1 MMPAWPEPFDT
12 LINSTTEAMMDLLTK
27 LTDEMKSAMRAGQKD
42 RLGVLRM
49 LITEVKNIDLN
60 PAKPTAEQVVESYA
74 KKLRKSAD
82 EFAKVNRP
90 EEVKKIEA
98 EILVVEEFMP
108 KKLSREETMKLVD
121 EFLAANSFTEKD
133 AGKATGAFMKL
144 NGANVD
150 ASLVNPILRE
160 KLKGR

>member
-1 MMPAWPEPFDT
+1 
-12 LINSTTEAMMDLLTK
+12 MMDLLTK

-121 EFLAANSFTEKD
+121 EFLAANS
-133 AGKATGAFMKL
+133 
-144 NGANVD
+144 
-150 ASLVNPILRE
+150 
-160 KLKGR
+160 

>member
-1 MMPAWPEPFDT
+1 
-12 LINSTTEAMMDLLTK
+12 MDLLTK
-27 LTDEMKSAMRAGQKD
+27 LMDEMKSAMRAGQKD

-60 PAKPTAEQVVESYA
+60 PAKPTAEQAVESYA

-82 EFAKVNRP
+82 EFAKVNRSD
-90 EEVKKIEA
+90 EVKKIET
-98 EILVVEEFMP
+98 EISVVEEFLP
-108 KKLSREETMKLVD
+108 KKLSREETSKLID
-121 EFLAANSFTEKD
+121 DFLVANSFTEKD

-144 NGANVD
+144 HGSNVD

-160 KLKGR
+160 KLKGK

>member
-1 MMPAWPEPFDT
+1 
-12 LINSTTEAMMDLLTK
+12 MDLLTK

-108 KKLSREETMKLVD
+108 KKLSREETIKLVD

>member
-1 MMPAWPEPFDT
+1 
-12 LINSTTEAMMDLLTK
+12 MDLLTK